1 MFSLAA
7 AIVAMSSAI
16 SLTSC
21 DKLFGG
27 HVNDGDSLN
36 DDTLTEQNAT
46 DSTDVKDSTGT
57 ATLEAEATDAD
68 AAPASDTPT
77 DNDK

>member
-27 HVNDGDSLN
+27 HVADGGALG

-46 DSTDVKDSTGT
+46 DSTDVKDSTDA
-57 ATLEAEATDAD
+57 ATLEVEATDAD
-68 AAPASDTPT
+68 AAPATDTPA
-77 DNDK
+77 DKEK

>member
-16 SLTSC
+16 TLTSC

-27 HVNDGDSLN
+27 HVCDGGAIGE
-36 DDTLTEQNAT
+36 DTLTEQNST
-46 DSTDVKDSTGT
+46 DSTDVMDSTDA
-57 ATLEAEATDAD
+57 ATIEAEATDAD
-68 AAPASDTPT
+68 AAPATEAPA
-77 DNDK
+77 DKDK